1 MGELSSPFFSQT
13 IIWPSFS
20 KRRRYMKV
28 ILFCGGMGMRLR
40 DYSEIIPKP
49 LVTIGRIPILLHI
62 MKYYSYFG
70 INDFI
75 LCLGYKAD
83 GIKKFFLNPDEYLSY
98 NLHMGGG
105 YKKDILNNDVFK
117 WNISLIDTGLHAN
130 IGQRLKA
137 VEEHLAGEEVFMA
150 NYSDVL
156 TDLPLLDFLDF
167 FEAQGS
173 IAGFLGVRPYHTFHV
188 VNIKNGGLVNKIQD
202 ARKANIWINGGYF
215 IFRKEIYHYIRDGEE
230 LVDQPFQR
238 LIGEK
243 KLISYQY
250 NGFWGC
256 MDTFKDKQQL
266 EELYN
271 SGQAPWEVWKT
282 ASLVK
287 HVHSY

>member
-1 MGELSSPFFSQT
+1 
-13 IIWPSFS
+13 
-20 KRRRYMKV
+20 MKV

-49 LVTIGRIPILLHI
+49 LVTIGRIPILLHV

-98 NLHMGGG
+98 NFRMGGG
-105 YKKDILNNDVFK
+105 YKKDILNNAVVK

-167 FEAQGS
+167 FKVHGS

-188 VNIKNGGLVNKIQD
+188 VNIENGGLVNKIQD

-215 IFRKEIYHYIRDGEE
+215 IFRKEIFHYIKDGEE

-243 KLISYQY
+243 QLISYQY

-282 ASLVK
+282 ASLLK

>member
-1 MGELSSPFFSQT
+1 
-13 IIWPSFS
+13 
-20 KRRRYMKV
+20 
-28 ILFCGGMGMRLR
+28 
-40 DYSEIIPKP
+40 
-49 LVTIGRIPILLHI
+49 
-62 MKYYSYFG
+62 
-70 INDFI
+70 
-75 LCLGYKAD
+75 
-83 GIKKFFLNPDEYLSY
+83 
-98 NLHMGGG
+98 
-105 YKKDILNNDVFK
+105 
-117 WNISLIDTGLHAN
+117 
-130 IGQRLKA
+130 
-137 VEEHLAGEEVFMA
+137 MA

-167 FEAQGS
+167 FKAQGS

-188 VNIKNGGLVNKIQD
+188 VNIENGGLVNKIQD

-215 IFRKEIYHYIRDGEE
+215 IFRKEIFHYIKDGEE
-230 LVDQPFQR
+230 LVEQPFQR

-243 KLISYQY
+243 RLISYQY

-282 ASLVK
+282 ASLLK